1 MLCLV
6 LVIISMPFISGQTS
20 GLIAGIFMLIL
31 FTGCYLIQKRILS
44 MRKETGESKSQRN
57 SDNPA
62 IRAVDGSYGAVKNQ
76 PGFSTEYGKELTK
89 QIPSKNCPN
98 KKCDK

>member
-1 MLCLV
+1 MFCMV

-20 GLIAGIFMLIL
+20 GLIAGIFMVIL
-31 FTGCYLIQKRILS
+31 FTGCYLIQKRILAV
-44 MRKETGESKSQRN
+44 RKETGESQSQRN

-62 IRAVDGSYGAVKNQ
+62 IRAVDGSFGAVKNQ

-89 QIPSKNCPN
+89 QIPNEDCQN
-98 KKCDK
+98 KKCGK